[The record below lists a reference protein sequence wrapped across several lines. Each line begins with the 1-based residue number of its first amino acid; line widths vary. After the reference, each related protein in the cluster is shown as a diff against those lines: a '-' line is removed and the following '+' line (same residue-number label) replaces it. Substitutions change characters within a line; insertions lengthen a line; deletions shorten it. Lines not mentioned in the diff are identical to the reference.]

1 MSAGP
6 PEGAVAPSDGAPSP
20 TVAAAVPRPP
30 VGEATSE
37 GVPPGPRS
45 TAQEARRLLELSW
58 PVIIGQ
64 LGWMGLGITDIVM
77 SGRLGEEVLAAIS
90 VGHLW
95 SFGVLIAALGLMRG
109 MDPVFGQAH
118 GAGDR
123 ERLRAALVQALVLG
137 LVVSLPVSAAM
148 LAAGPVLTLLGQPAE
163 IVPEAATY
171 CWIVSLGMAPALV
184 FQALTQFLQ
193 GLGRMRPTM
202 VAVWLANAVN
212 IVLNGVLMFGW
223 LGGWQLGAEGCA
235 WATTVV
241 RWLMVPMLLGL
252 SWGILRDY
260 PPPAGAWRDL
270 PALRRLFGL
279 GLPVGG
285 AHLLE
290 VWAFNAAGVMAGWL
304 GPTAIAGHAV
314 ALNVA
319 SVTFMVPFGLSAGAA
334 TRVGNLVG
342 AGLEWRPAA
351 RAALLMGGGFMA
363 CSGLALLLFPAAIG
377 GLYTQDPPVLAVVI
391 TALPVAAAFQLFDG
405 LQTVANG
412 VLRGVGDLRF
422 PAVAGLIAFWFLG
435 LPAGYLLGIRGEAG
449 VQGIWVGLVVGLF
462 TVSVL
467 LVGRVR
473 VRMRRGAF
481 TV

>member
-6 PEGAVAPSDGAPSP
+6 PEEAAADGASVPSP

-30 VGEATSE
+30 AGELAS
-37 GVPPGPRS
+37 GGPPPEPRS

-77 SGRLGEEVLAAIS
+77 SGRLGEDVLAAIS

-109 MDPVFGQAH
+109 MDPVFGQAF
-118 GAGDR
+118 GAGDH
-123 ERLRAALVQALVLG
+123 ERLRHSLVQAVVLG
-137 LVVSLPVSAAM
+137 LIVSLPVALAM
-148 LAAGPVLTLLGQPAE
+148 LAAGPVLTLLGQPPE
-163 IVPEAATY
+163 VVPEAARY

-202 VAVWLANAVN
+202 VAVWLANGVN

-223 LGGWQLGAEGCA
+223 LGGWELGAAGCA
-235 WATTVV
+235 WATTIV
-241 RWLMVPMLLGL
+241 RWLMVPLLMGL
-252 SWGILRDY
+252 AWGILRDY
-260 PPPAGAWRDL
+260 PPPARAWRDG
-270 PALRRLFGL
+270 PALRRLFAL

-351 RAALLMGGGFMA
+351 RAALYMGGGFMA
-363 CSGLALLLFPAAIG
+363 CSGLMLLSFPEAIG
-377 GLYTQDPPVLAVVI
+377 ALYTRDAPVLAIVI

-422 PAVAGLIAFWFLG
+422 PAVAGLIAFWGLG
-435 LPAGYLLGIRGEAG
+435 LPAGYYLGIHSGGG

-473 VRMRRGAF
+473 LRMQRGAF